1 MSCDKMSDTQAWIDL
16 LSQHVDLQECFR
28 YILDRINF
36 EIPQLNLGL
45 ASQIL
50 NALNARFDFM
60 NTRIGAI
67 DQEIGCIRIMFG
79 GIPPIN
85 PDFVNFLSI
94 LAQREAALL
103 IEQQEIRDALASLPA
118 QIAHIKA
125 VEKEL
130 ACQKYN
136 ANYLDGILRGVL
148 RS

>member
-1 MSCDKMSDTQAWIDL
+1 MSCEKMSDTQAWIDL
-16 LSQHVDLQECFR
+16 LSQHVDLQQCFQ
-28 YILDRINF
+28 YIVDRINF

-50 NALNARFDFM
+50 NALDNRFNLM
-60 NTRIGAI
+60 NTRLGAI

-85 PDFVNFLSI
+85 PDFVKFLSMMVE
-94 LAQREAALL
+94 REAALL
-103 IEQQEIRDALASLPA
+103 IEQQEIRDALAGLPA

-136 ANYLDGILRGVL
+136 ADYLDGVL
-148 RS
+148 RSVMR